1 MTSSPF
7 VSISTIVAQIWIQ
20 KRLSF
25 HIFYDISL
33 RYNDTSLKIGGFFM
47 LTYFLNARGKESKYR
62 FLYNAIRSDILAK
75 KLLPGERLPSKRALA
90 EHLGLSLSTV
100 GSAYAALLDE
110 GYLEVKA
117 RSGFFVSALTLPEN
131 GNANRTDKADF
142 QPANAAEAA
151 RTPEGS
157 DKNADANTEA
167 SISETEPS
175 APHSSLGELAADFPF
190 TPFSHIVRDVL
201 LRFPRELLARPE
213 NQGALHFRRAISAY
227 LLRYRGMQADPAQIV
242 IGSGTEYLYGL
253 VAQLLPR
260 AALYGIEA
268 QSYEKIRLVYSAYA
282 RPYELLPLDAY
293 GVSAEGL
300 AASRASLL
308 HVTPYQS
315 YPSGVTATAAKRFE
329 YLRWAKERGA
339 FLVEDDYASE
349 FSLQKKPLETIY
361 AMDSNDSVIYLNTF
375 TKTLAPSMRVAY
387 MVLPKRLLESYR
399 ERLGFYACT
408 VPALDQYV
416 LAEYIDR
423 GYLERR
429 LNQLRRKLR
438 LSMRDSKA
446 QAPEDVPQPLRS
458 ESGN

>member
-1 MTSSPF
+1 
-7 VSISTIVAQIWIQ
+7 
-20 KRLSF
+20 
-25 HIFYDISL
+25 
-33 RYNDTSLKIGGFFM
+33 M
-47 LTYFLNARGKESKYR
+47 LTYFMDARGKQRKYR
-62 FLYNAIRSDILAK
+62 FLYHAIRRDILAK

-117 RSGFFVSALTLPEN
+117 RSGFFVSALAIPES
-131 GNANRTDKADF
+131 GSVTPAATADF
-142 QPANAAEAA
+142 QSADENTTSAPA
-151 RTPEGS
+151 T
-157 DKNADANTEA
+157 
-167 SISETEPS
+167 SETES
-175 APHSSLGELAADFPF
+175 AVPHASLGDLSADFPF

-201 LRFPRELLARPE
+201 LRFPNELLARPE
-213 NQGALHFRRAISAY
+213 NQGVLHFRAAISAY
-227 LLRYRGMQADPAQIV
+227 LLRYRGMQAEPAQIV

-300 AASRASLL
+300 AASRAALL

-315 YPSGVTATAAKRFE
+315 FPSGVTANAAKRFE
-329 YLRWAKERGA
+329 YLRWAKERTA

-416 LAEYIDR
+416 LAEYMNR

-429 LNQLRRKLR
+429 LNQIRRKLR
-438 LSMRDSKA
+438 LAKQDSR
-446 QAPEDVPQPLRS
+446 APLPEVSPQPPQ
-458 ESGN
+458 SGSAN

>member
-1 MTSSPF
+1 
-7 VSISTIVAQIWIQ
+7 
-20 KRLSF
+20 
-25 HIFYDISL
+25 
-33 RYNDTSLKIGGFFM
+33 M
-47 LTYFLNARGKESKYR
+47 LTYFMDARGKQRKYR
-62 FLYNAIRSDILAK
+62 FLYHAIRRDILAK

-117 RSGFFVSALTLPEN
+117 RSGFFVSALAIPES
-131 GNANRTDKADF
+131 GSVTPAATADF
-142 QPANAAEAA
+142 QSADENTTSSPA
-151 RTPEGS
+151 T
-157 DKNADANTEA
+157 
-167 SISETEPS
+167 SETES
-175 APHSSLGELAADFPF
+175 VAPHASLGDLSADFPF

-201 LRFPRELLARPE
+201 LRFPNELLARPE
-213 NQGALHFRRAISAY
+213 NQGVLHFRAAISAY

-300 AASRASLL
+300 AASRAALL

-315 YPSGVTATAAKRFE
+315 FPSGVTANAAKRFE

-416 LAEYIDR
+416 LAEYMNR

-429 LNQLRRKLR
+429 LNQIRRKLR
-438 LSMRDSKA
+438 LTKQDSR
-446 QAPEDVPQPLRS
+446 APLPEVSPQPPQ
-458 ESGN
+458 SGSAN

>member
-1 MTSSPF
+1 
-7 VSISTIVAQIWIQ
+7 
-20 KRLSF
+20 
-25 HIFYDISL
+25 
-33 RYNDTSLKIGGFFM
+33 M
-47 LTYFLNARGKESKYR
+47 LTYFMDARGKQRKYR
-62 FLYNAIRSDILAK
+62 FLYHAIRRDILAK

-117 RSGFFVSALTLPEN
+117 RSGFFVSALAIPES
-131 GNANRTDKADF
+131 GSVTPATTADF
-142 QPANAAEAA
+142 Q
-151 RTPEGS
+151 S
-157 DKNADANTEA
+157 ADATSA
-167 SISETEPS
+167 PATAETES
-175 APHSSLGELAADFPF
+175 VAPHASLGDLSADFPF

-201 LRFPRELLARPE
+201 LRFPNELLARPE
-213 NQGALHFRRAISAY
+213 NQGVLHFRAAISAY

-315 YPSGVTATAAKRFE
+315 FPSGVTANAAKRFE

-416 LAEYIDR
+416 LAEYMNR

-429 LNQLRRKLR
+429 LNQIRRKLR
-438 LSMRDSKA
+438 LTKQDSR
-446 QAPEDVPQPLRS
+446 APLPEVSPQPPQ
-458 ESGN
+458 SGSAN

>member
-1 MTSSPF
+1 
-7 VSISTIVAQIWIQ
+7 
-20 KRLSF
+20 
-25 HIFYDISL
+25 
-33 RYNDTSLKIGGFFM
+33 M
-47 LTYFLNARGKESKYR
+47 LTYFMDARGKQRKYR
-62 FLYNAIRSDILAK
+62 FLYHAIRRDILAK

-100 GSAYAALLDE
+100 GNAYAALLDE

-117 RSGFFVSALTLPEN
+117 RSGFFVSALAIPEN
-131 GNANRTDKADF
+131 GSVTPAATADF
-142 QPANAAEAA
+142 Q
-151 RTPEGS
+151 S
-157 DKNADANTEA
+157 ADAIATSA
-167 SISETEPS
+167 PATAETES
-175 APHSSLGELAADFPF
+175 AAPHASLGDLSADFPF

-201 LRFPRELLARPE
+201 LRFPNELLARPE
-213 NQGALHFRRAISAY
+213 NQGVLHFLAAISAY

-300 AASRASLL
+300 ASSRAALL

-315 YPSGVTATAAKRFE
+315 FPSGVTANAAKRFE
-329 YLRWAKERGA
+329 YLRWAKERTA

-387 MVLPKRLLESYR
+387 MVLPKRLLKSYR

-416 LAEYIDR
+416 LAEYINR

-429 LNQLRRKLR
+429 LNQIRRKLR
-438 LSMRDSKA
+438 LAKQDSR
-446 QAPEDVPQPLRS
+446 APLPEVSPQPPQ
-458 ESGN
+458 SGSAN

>member
-1 MTSSPF
+1 
-7 VSISTIVAQIWIQ
+7 
-20 KRLSF
+20 
-25 HIFYDISL
+25 
-33 RYNDTSLKIGGFFM
+33 M
-47 LTYFLNARGKESKYR
+47 LTYFMDARGKQRKYR
-62 FLYNAIRSDILAK
+62 FLYHAIRRDILAK

-117 RSGFFVSALTLPEN
+117 RSGFFVSALAIPES
-131 GNANRTDKADF
+131 GSVTPAATADF

-151 RTPEGS
+151 RTPEGPV
-157 DKNADANTEA
+157 ADENTTSSPA
-167 SISETEPS
+167 TSETES
-175 APHSSLGELAADFPF
+175 AVPHASLGDLSADFPF

-201 LRFPRELLARPE
+201 LRFPNELLARPE
-213 NQGALHFRRAISAY
+213 NQGVLRFRAAISAY

-300 AASRASLL
+300 ASSRAALL

-315 YPSGVTATAAKRFE
+315 FPSGVTANAAKRFE
-329 YLRWAKERGA
+329 YLRWAKERTA

-375 TKTLAPSMRVAY
+375 TKTLAPSMRIAY

-399 ERLGFYACT
+399 EHLGFYACT

-416 LAEYIDR
+416 LAEYMNR

-429 LNQLRRKLR
+429 LNQIRRKLR
-438 LSMRDSKA
+438 LAKQDSR
-446 QAPEDVPQPLRS
+446 APLPEVSQQPPQ
-458 ESGN
+458 SGSAN

>member
-1 MTSSPF
+1 
-7 VSISTIVAQIWIQ
+7 
-20 KRLSF
+20 
-25 HIFYDISL
+25 
-33 RYNDTSLKIGGFFM
+33 M
-47 LTYFLNARGKESKYR
+47 LTYFMDVRGKQRKYR
-62 FLYNAIRSDILAK
+62 FLYHAIRRDILAK

-117 RSGFFVSALTLPEN
+117 RSGFFVSALAIPES
-131 GNANRTDKADF
+131 GSVAPVAAADF
-142 QPANAAEAA
+142 QPAPAAELA
-151 RTPEGS
+151 PKPGS
-157 DKNADANTEA
+157 PVADENAT
-167 SISETEPS
+167 S
-175 APHSSLGELAADFPF
+175 APATSEAESGSPHASLGDLAADFPF

-201 LRFPRELLARPE
+201 LRFPNELLARPE
-213 NQGALHFRRAISAY
+213 NQGVLHFRAAISDY

-300 AASRASLL
+300 ASSRAALL

-315 YPSGVTATAAKRFE
+315 FPSGVTANAAKRFE
-329 YLRWAKERGA
+329 YLRWAKERTA

-416 LAEYIDR
+416 LAEYMNR

-429 LNQLRRKLR
+429 LNQIRRKLR
-438 LSMRDSKA
+438 LAKQDSR
-446 QAPEDVPQPLRS
+446 APLPEVSPQPPQ
-458 ESGN
+458 SGSAN

>member
-1 MTSSPF
+1 
-7 VSISTIVAQIWIQ
+7 
-20 KRLSF
+20 
-25 HIFYDISL
+25 
-33 RYNDTSLKIGGFFM
+33 M
-47 LTYFLNARGKESKYR
+47 LTYFMDARGKQRKYR
-62 FLYNAIRSDILAK
+62 FLYHAIRRDILAK

-117 RSGFFVSALTLPEN
+117 RSGFFVSALAIPES
-131 GNANRTDKADF
+131 GSVTPAATADF
-142 QPANAAEAA
+142 QSADENTTSSPA
-151 RTPEGS
+151 T
-157 DKNADANTEA
+157 
-167 SISETEPS
+167 SETES
-175 APHSSLGELAADFPF
+175 AVPHASLGDLSADFPF

-201 LRFPRELLARPE
+201 LRFPNELLARPE
-213 NQGALHFRRAISAY
+213 NQGVLHFRAAISAY

-253 VAQLLPR
+253 VAQLLPL

-268 QSYEKIRLVYSAYA
+268 QSYEKIRLVYSAYS

-315 YPSGVTATAAKRFE
+315 YPSGVTANAAKRFE

-416 LAEYIDR
+416 LAEYMNR

-429 LNQLRRKLR
+429 LNQIRRKLR
-438 LSMRDSKA
+438 LTKQDSR
-446 QAPEDVPQPLRS
+446 APLPEVSPQPPQ
-458 ESGN
+458 SGSAN

>member
-1 MTSSPF
+1 
-7 VSISTIVAQIWIQ
+7 
-20 KRLSF
+20 
-25 HIFYDISL
+25 
-33 RYNDTSLKIGGFFM
+33 M

-131 GNANRTDKADF
+131 GSANRRDKAGF

-151 RTPEGS
+151 RPPEGS
-157 DKNADANTEA
+157 DENADTHTEA
-167 SISETEPS
+167 PRSETEPS

-213 NQGALHFRRAISAY
+213 NQGALHFRRAVSAY
-227 LLRYRGMQADPAQIV
+227 LLRYRGMKADPAQIV

-416 LAEYIDR
+416 LAEYINR

-429 LNQLRRKLR
+429 LNQIRRKLR
-438 LSMRDSKA
+438 LAKQDLR
-446 QAPEDVPQPLRS
+446 APLPEVSPQLPQ
-458 ESGN
+458 SGSAN

>member
-1 MTSSPF
+1 
-7 VSISTIVAQIWIQ
+7 
-20 KRLSF
+20 
-25 HIFYDISL
+25 
-33 RYNDTSLKIGGFFM
+33 M
-47 LTYFLNARGKESKYR
+47 LTYFMEARGKQRKYR
-62 FLYNAIRSDILAK
+62 FLYHAIRRDILAK

-100 GSAYAALLDE
+100 GNAYAALLDE

-117 RSGFFVSALTLPEN
+117 RSGFFVSALAIPEN
-131 GNANRTDKADF
+131 GSVTPATTADF
-142 QPANAAEAA
+142 Q
-151 RTPEGS
+151 S
-157 DKNADANTEA
+157 ADAIVTSA
-167 SISETEPS
+167 PATSETES
-175 APHSSLGELAADFPF
+175 AAPHASLGDLSADFPF

-201 LRFPRELLARPE
+201 LRFPNELLARPE
-213 NQGALHFRRAISAY
+213 NQGVLHFRAAISAY

-293 GVSAEGL
+293 GVSADGL
-300 AASRASLL
+300 ASSRAALL

-315 YPSGVTATAAKRFE
+315 FPSGVTANAAKRFE
-329 YLRWAKERGA
+329 YLRWAKERTA

-416 LAEYIDR
+416 LAEYINR

-429 LNQLRRKLR
+429 LNQIRRKLR
-438 LSMRDSKA
+438 LAKQDSR
-446 QAPEDVPQPLRS
+446 APLPEVSPQPPQ
-458 ESGN
+458 SGSAN

>member
-1 MTSSPF
+1 
-7 VSISTIVAQIWIQ
+7 
-20 KRLSF
+20 
-25 HIFYDISL
+25 
-33 RYNDTSLKIGGFFM
+33 M
-47 LTYFLNARGKESKYR
+47 LTYFMDARGKQRKYR
-62 FLYNAIRSDILAK
+62 FLYHAIRRDILAK

-117 RSGFFVSALTLPEN
+117 RSGFFVSALAIPES
-131 GNANRTDKADF
+131 GSVTPAATADF
-142 QPANAAEAA
+142 QSADENTTSSPA
-151 RTPEGS
+151 T
-157 DKNADANTEA
+157 
-167 SISETEPS
+167 SETES
-175 APHSSLGELAADFPF
+175 VAPHASLGDLSADFPF

-201 LRFPRELLARPE
+201 LRFPNELLARPE
-213 NQGALHFRRAISAY
+213 NQGVLHFRAAISAY

-315 YPSGVTATAAKRFE
+315 FPSGVTANAAKRFE

-416 LAEYIDR
+416 LAEYMNR

-429 LNQLRRKLR
+429 LNQIRRKLR
-438 LSMRDSKA
+438 LAKQDSR
-446 QAPEDVPQPLRS
+446 APLPEVSPQPPQ
-458 ESGN
+458 SGSAN

>member
-1 MTSSPF
+1 
-7 VSISTIVAQIWIQ
+7 
-20 KRLSF
+20 
-25 HIFYDISL
+25 
-33 RYNDTSLKIGGFFM
+33 M
-47 LTYFLNARGKESKYR
+47 LTYFMDARGKQRKYR
-62 FLYNAIRSDILAK
+62 FLYHAIRRDILAK

-117 RSGFFVSALTLPEN
+117 RSGFFVSALAIPES
-131 GNANRTDKADF
+131 GSVTPAATADF
-142 QPANAAEAA
+142 QSADENTTSSPA
-151 RTPEGS
+151 T
-157 DKNADANTEA
+157 
-167 SISETEPS
+167 SETES
-175 APHSSLGELAADFPF
+175 VAPHASLGDLSADFPF

-201 LRFPRELLARPE
+201 LRFPNELLARPE
-213 NQGALHFRRAISAY
+213 NQGVLHFRAAISAY
-227 LLRYRGMQADPAQIV
+227 LLRYRGMQADPAQII

-300 AASRASLL
+300 AASRAALL

-315 YPSGVTATAAKRFE
+315 YPSGVTANAAKRFE
-329 YLRWAKERGA
+329 YLRWAKERTA

-416 LAEYIDR
+416 LAEYMNR

-429 LNQLRRKLR
+429 LNQIRRKLR
-438 LSMRDSKA
+438 LAKQDSR
-446 QAPEDVPQPLRS
+446 APLPEVSPQPPQ
-458 ESGN
+458 SGSAN

>member
-1 MTSSPF
+1 
-7 VSISTIVAQIWIQ
+7 
-20 KRLSF
+20 
-25 HIFYDISL
+25 
-33 RYNDTSLKIGGFFM
+33 M
-47 LTYFLNARGKESKYR
+47 LTYFLDKRGKESKYR
-62 FLYNAIRSDILAK
+62 FLYHAVRSDILSK
-75 KLLPGERLPSKRALA
+75 KLRPGERLPSKRALA

-110 GYLEVKA
+110 GYIEVKA
-117 RSGFFVSALTLPEN
+117 RSGFFVAALPLLSAAEPPLPPLPERDANPAAAVGLSSALS
-131 GNANRTDKADF
+131 
-142 QPANAAEAA
+142 AEQ
-151 RTPEGS
+151 R
-157 DKNADANTEA
+157 
-167 SISETEPS
+167 S
-175 APHSSLGELAADFPF
+175 APESAAPHASLGELAADFPF

-201 LRFPRELLARPE
+201 LRFPSELLARPE
-213 NQGALHFRRAISAY
+213 NRGALHFRRAISDY
-227 LLRYRGMQADPAQIV
+227 LLRYRGMKADPAQIV

-315 YPSGVTATAAKRFE
+315 YPSGVTATAAKRWE

-387 MVLPKRLLESYR
+387 MVLPKRLLKSYD
-399 ERLGFYACT
+399 ERLGFYSCT

-438 LSMRDSKA
+438 LSMWDSRT
-446 QAPEDVPQPLRS
+446 QAPEGVPQPPQS
-458 ESGN
+458 GSGN

>member
-1 MTSSPF
+1 
-7 VSISTIVAQIWIQ
+7 
-20 KRLSF
+20 
-25 HIFYDISL
+25 
-33 RYNDTSLKIGGFFM
+33 M
-47 LTYFLNARGKESKYR
+47 LTYFMDARGKQRKYR
-62 FLYNAIRSDILAK
+62 FLYHAIRRDILAK

-117 RSGFFVSALTLPEN
+117 RSGFFVSALAIPES
-131 GNANRTDKADF
+131 GSVTPAATADF
-142 QPANAAEAA
+142 QSADENTTSAPA
-151 RTPEGS
+151 T
-157 DKNADANTEA
+157 
-167 SISETEPS
+167 SETES
-175 APHSSLGELAADFPF
+175 GSPHASLGDLSADFPF

-201 LRFPRELLARPE
+201 LRFPNELLARPE
-213 NQGALHFRRAISAY
+213 NQGVLHFRAAISAY
-227 LLRYRGMQADPAQIV
+227 LLRYRGMQAEPAQIV

-300 AASRASLL
+300 AASHASLL

-315 YPSGVTATAAKRFE
+315 YPSGVTANAAKRFE
-329 YLRWAKERGA
+329 YLRWAKERAA

-416 LAEYIDR
+416 LAEYMNR

-429 LNQLRRKLR
+429 LNQIRRKLR
-438 LSMRDSKA
+438 LTKQDSR
-446 QAPEDVPQPLRS
+446 APLPEVSPQPPQ
-458 ESGN
+458 SGSAN

>member
-1 MTSSPF
+1 
-7 VSISTIVAQIWIQ
+7 
-20 KRLSF
+20 
-25 HIFYDISL
+25 
-33 RYNDTSLKIGGFFM
+33 M
-47 LTYFLNARGKESKYR
+47 LTYFMDARGKQRKYR
-62 FLYNAIRSDILAK
+62 FLYHAIRRDILAK

-100 GSAYAALLDE
+100 SSAYAALLDE

-117 RSGFFVSALTLPEN
+117 RSGFFVSALAIPES
-131 GNANRTDKADF
+131 GSVTPAATADF
-142 QPANAAEAA
+142 HSADENTTSSPA
-151 RTPEGS
+151 T
-157 DKNADANTEA
+157 
-167 SISETEPS
+167 SETES
-175 APHSSLGELAADFPF
+175 AVPHASLGDLSADFPF

-201 LRFPRELLARPE
+201 LRFPNELLARPE
-213 NQGALHFRRAISAY
+213 NQGVLHFRAAISAY
-227 LLRYRGMQADPAQIV
+227 LLRYRGMQAEPAQIV

-315 YPSGVTATAAKRFE
+315 YPSGVTANAAKRFE

-416 LAEYIDR
+416 LAEYMNR

-429 LNQLRRKLR
+429 LNQIRRKLR
-438 LSMRDSKA
+438 LAKQDSR
-446 QAPEDVPQPLRS
+446 APLPEVSPQPPQ
-458 ESGN
+458 SGSAN

>member
-1 MTSSPF
+1 
-7 VSISTIVAQIWIQ
+7 
-20 KRLSF
+20 
-25 HIFYDISL
+25 
-33 RYNDTSLKIGGFFM
+33 M
-47 LTYFLNARGKESKYR
+47 LTYFMEARGKQRKYR
-62 FLYNAIRSDILAK
+62 FLYHAIRRDILAK

-100 GSAYAALLDE
+100 GNAYAALLDE

-117 RSGFFVSALTLPEN
+117 RSGFFVSALAIPEN
-131 GNANRTDKADF
+131 GSVTPAATADF
-142 QPANAAEAA
+142 Q
-151 RTPEGS
+151 S
-157 DKNADANTEA
+157 ADAIATSA
-167 SISETEPS
+167 PATSETES
-175 APHSSLGELAADFPF
+175 AAPHASLGDLSADFPF

-201 LRFPRELLARPE
+201 LRFPNELLARPE
-213 NQGALHFRRAISAY
+213 NQGVLHFRAAISAY

-293 GVSAEGL
+293 GVSADGL
-300 AASRASLL
+300 ASSRAALL

-315 YPSGVTATAAKRFE
+315 FPSGVTANAAKRFE
-329 YLRWAKERGA
+329 YLRWAKERTA

-416 LAEYIDR
+416 LAEYINR

-429 LNQLRRKLR
+429 LNQIRRKLR
-438 LSMRDSKA
+438 LAKQDSR
-446 QAPEDVPQPLRS
+446 APLPEVSPQPPQ
-458 ESGN
+458 SGSAN

>member
-1 MTSSPF
+1 
-7 VSISTIVAQIWIQ
+7 
-20 KRLSF
+20 
-25 HIFYDISL
+25 
-33 RYNDTSLKIGGFFM
+33 M
-47 LTYFLNARGKESKYR
+47 LTYFMDARGKQRKYR
-62 FLYNAIRSDILAK
+62 FLYHAIRRDILAK

-117 RSGFFVSALTLPEN
+117 RSGFFVSALAIPEI
-131 GNANRTDKADF
+131 GSAAPAATADF
-142 QPANAAEAA
+142 Q
-151 RTPEGS
+151 S
-157 DKNADANTEA
+157 ADAIATSA
-167 SISETEPS
+167 PATSETES
-175 APHSSLGELAADFPF
+175 AVPHASLGDLSADFPF

-201 LRFPRELLARPE
+201 LRFPNELLARPE
-213 NQGALHFRRAISAY
+213 NQGVLHFRAAISAY

-300 AASRASLL
+300 ASSRAALL

-329 YLRWAKERGA
+329 YLRWAKERTA

-416 LAEYIDR
+416 LAEYMNR

-429 LNQLRRKLR
+429 LNQIRRKLR
-438 LSMRDSKA
+438 LAKQDSR
-446 QAPEDVPQPLRS
+446 APLPEVSPQPPQ
-458 ESGN
+458 SGSAN

>member
-1 MTSSPF
+1 
-7 VSISTIVAQIWIQ
+7 
-20 KRLSF
+20 
-25 HIFYDISL
+25 
-33 RYNDTSLKIGGFFM
+33 M
-47 LTYFLNARGKESKYR
+47 LTYFMDARGKQRKYR
-62 FLYNAIRSDILAK
+62 FLYHAIRRDILAK

-100 GSAYAALLDE
+100 GNAYAALLDE

-117 RSGFFVSALTLPEN
+117 RSGFFVSALAIPEN
-131 GNANRTDKADF
+131 GSVTPAATADF
-142 QPANAAEAA
+142 Q
-151 RTPEGS
+151 S
-157 DKNADANTEA
+157 ADAIATSA
-167 SISETEPS
+167 PATAETES
-175 APHSSLGELAADFPF
+175 AAPHASLGDLSADFPF

-201 LRFPRELLARPE
+201 LRFPNELLARPE
-213 NQGALHFRRAISAY
+213 NQGVLHFRAAISAY

-300 AASRASLL
+300 ASSRAALL

-315 YPSGVTATAAKRFE
+315 FPSGVTANAAKRFE
-329 YLRWAKERGA
+329 YLRWAKERTA
-339 FLVEDDYASE
+339 FLAEDDYASE

-387 MVLPKRLLESYR
+387 MVLPKRLLKSYR

-416 LAEYIDR
+416 LAEYINR

-429 LNQLRRKLR
+429 LNQIRRKLR
-438 LSMRDSKA
+438 LAKQDSR
-446 QAPEDVPQPLRS
+446 APLPEVSPQPPQ
-458 ESGN
+458 SGSAN

>member
-1 MTSSPF
+1 
-7 VSISTIVAQIWIQ
+7 
-20 KRLSF
+20 
-25 HIFYDISL
+25 
-33 RYNDTSLKIGGFFM
+33 M
-47 LTYFLNARGKESKYR
+47 LTYFMDARGKQRKYR
-62 FLYNAIRSDILAK
+62 FLYHAIRRDILAK

-117 RSGFFVSALTLPEN
+117 RSGFFVSALAIPES
-131 GNANRTDKADF
+131 GSVTPAATADF
-142 QPANAAEAA
+142 QPANE
-151 RTPEGS
+151 
-157 DKNADANTEA
+157 NTTSSPA
-167 SISETEPS
+167 TSETES
-175 APHSSLGELAADFPF
+175 AVPHASLGDLSADFPF

-201 LRFPRELLARPE
+201 LRFPNELLARPE
-213 NQGALHFRRAISAY
+213 NQGVLHFRAAISAY
-227 LLRYRGMQADPAQIV
+227 LLRYRGMQAEPAQIV

-315 YPSGVTATAAKRFE
+315 FPSGVTANAAKRFE

-416 LAEYIDR
+416 LAEYMNR

-429 LNQLRRKLR
+429 LNQIRRKLR
-438 LSMRDSKA
+438 LTKQDSR
-446 QAPEDVPQPLRS
+446 APLPEVSPQPPQ
-458 ESGN
+458 SGSAN

>member
-1 MTSSPF
+1 
-7 VSISTIVAQIWIQ
+7 
-20 KRLSF
+20 
-25 HIFYDISL
+25 
-33 RYNDTSLKIGGFFM
+33 M

-131 GNANRTDKADF
+131 GNANRTDKADL
-142 QPANAAEAA
+142 QPANAAETA
-151 RTPEGS
+151 RTPKGS
-157 DKNADANTEA
+157 DGNADANTEA
-167 SISETEPS
+167 AISETEPS

-416 LAEYIDR
+416 LAEYINR

-429 LNQLRRKLR
+429 LNQIRRKLR
-438 LSMRDSKA
+438 LAKQDSR
-446 QAPEDVPQPLRS
+446 APLPEVSPQPPQ
-458 ESGN
+458 SGSAN

>member
-1 MTSSPF
+1 
-7 VSISTIVAQIWIQ
+7 
-20 KRLSF
+20 
-25 HIFYDISL
+25 
-33 RYNDTSLKIGGFFM
+33 M
-47 LTYFLNARGKESKYR
+47 LTYFMDARGKQRKYR
-62 FLYNAIRSDILAK
+62 FLYHAIRRDILAK
-75 KLLPGERLPSKRALA
+75 KLLPGVRMPSKRALA

-117 RSGFFVSALTLPEN
+117 RSGFFVSALAIPES
-131 GNANRTDKADF
+131 GSVAPVAAADF
-142 QPANAAEAA
+142 QPAPAAELVPKPESPAAEANA
-151 RTPEGS
+151 TSEAESGS
-157 DKNADANTEA
+157 
-167 SISETEPS
+167 
-175 APHSSLGELAADFPF
+175 PHASLGDLAADFPF

-201 LRFPRELLARPE
+201 LRFPNELLARPE
-213 NQGALHFRRAISAY
+213 NQGVLHFRAAISAY

-300 AASRASLL
+300 AASRAALL

-315 YPSGVTATAAKRFE
+315 FPSGVTANAAKRFE
-329 YLRWAKERGA
+329 YLRWAKERTA

-387 MVLPKRLLESYR
+387 MVLPKRLLENYR

-416 LAEYIDR
+416 LAEYMNR

-429 LNQLRRKLR
+429 LNQIRRKLR
-438 LSMRDSKA
+438 LAKQDSR
-446 QAPEDVPQPLRS
+446 APLPEVSPQPPQ
-458 ESGN
+458 SGSAN

>member
-1 MTSSPF
+1 
-7 VSISTIVAQIWIQ
+7 
-20 KRLSF
+20 
-25 HIFYDISL
+25 
-33 RYNDTSLKIGGFFM
+33 M
-47 LTYFLNARGKESKYR
+47 LTYFMDARGKQRKYR
-62 FLYNAIRSDILAK
+62 FLYHAIRRDILAK

-117 RSGFFVSALTLPEN
+117 RSGFFVSALAIPES
-131 GNANRTDKADF
+131 GSVTRAATADF

-151 RTPEGS
+151 RTPEGPAAEA
-157 DKNADANTEA
+157 NATFEA
-167 SISETEPS
+167 ESRS
-175 APHSSLGELAADFPF
+175 PHASLGDLAADFPF

-201 LRFPRELLARPE
+201 LRFPNELLARPE
-213 NQGALHFRRAISAY
+213 NQGVLHFRAAISAY

-300 AASRASLL
+300 ASSRAALL

-315 YPSGVTATAAKRFE
+315 FPSGVTANAAKRFE
-329 YLRWAKERGA
+329 YLRWAKERTA

-416 LAEYIDR
+416 LAEYINR

-429 LNQLRRKLR
+429 LNQIRRKLR
-438 LSMRDSKA
+438 LAKQDSR
-446 QAPEDVPQPLRS
+446 APLPEVSPQPPQ
-458 ESGN
+458 SGSAN

>member
-1 MTSSPF
+1 
-7 VSISTIVAQIWIQ
+7 
-20 KRLSF
+20 
-25 HIFYDISL
+25 
-33 RYNDTSLKIGGFFM
+33 M
-47 LTYFLNARGKESKYR
+47 LTYFMEARGKQRKYR
-62 FLYNAIRSDILAK
+62 FLYHAIRRDILAK

-117 RSGFFVSALTLPEN
+117 RSGFFVSALAIPES
-131 GNANRTDKADF
+131 GSVTPAATADF
-142 QPANAAEAA
+142 QSADENTTSAPA
-151 RTPEGS
+151 T
-157 DKNADANTEA
+157 
-167 SISETEPS
+167 SETES
-175 APHSSLGELAADFPF
+175 AVPHASLGDLSADFPF

-201 LRFPRELLARPE
+201 LRFPNELLARPE
-213 NQGALHFRRAISAY
+213 NQGVLHFRAAISAY

-315 YPSGVTATAAKRFE
+315 FPSGVTANAAKRFE
-329 YLRWAKERGA
+329 YLRWAKERTA

-416 LAEYIDR
+416 LAEYMNR

-429 LNQLRRKLR
+429 LNQIRRKLR
-438 LSMRDSKA
+438 LTKQDSR
-446 QAPEDVPQPLRS
+446 APLPEVSPQPPQ
-458 ESGN
+458 SGSAN

>member
-167 SISETEPS
+167 AISETEPS

>member
-1 MTSSPF
+1 
-7 VSISTIVAQIWIQ
+7 
-20 KRLSF
+20 
-25 HIFYDISL
+25 
-33 RYNDTSLKIGGFFM
+33 M
-47 LTYFLNARGKESKYR
+47 LTYFMDARGKQRKYR
-62 FLYNAIRSDILAK
+62 FLYHAIRRDILAK

-117 RSGFFVSALTLPEN
+117 RSGFFVSALAIPES
-131 GNANRTDKADF
+131 GSVTPAATADF
-142 QPANAAEAA
+142 QSADENTTSSPA
-151 RTPEGS
+151 T
-157 DKNADANTEA
+157 
-167 SISETEPS
+167 SETES
-175 APHSSLGELAADFPF
+175 AVPHASLGDLSADFPF

-201 LRFPRELLARPE
+201 LRFPNELLARPE
-213 NQGALHFRRAISAY
+213 NQGVLHFRAAISAY
-227 LLRYRGMQADPAQIV
+227 LLRYRGMQAEPAQIV

-300 AASRASLL
+300 AASRAALL

-315 YPSGVTATAAKRFE
+315 YPSGVTANAAKRFE

-416 LAEYIDR
+416 LAEYMNR

-429 LNQLRRKLR
+429 LNQIRRKLR
-438 LSMRDSKA
+438 LAKQDSR
-446 QAPEDVPQPLRS
+446 APLPEVSPQPPQ
-458 ESGN
+458 SGSAN

>member
-1 MTSSPF
+1 
-7 VSISTIVAQIWIQ
+7 
-20 KRLSF
+20 
-25 HIFYDISL
+25 
-33 RYNDTSLKIGGFFM
+33 M
-47 LTYFLNARGKESKYR
+47 LTYFMDARGKQRKYR
-62 FLYNAIRSDILAK
+62 FLYHAIRRDILAK

-117 RSGFFVSALTLPEN
+117 RSGFFVSALAIPEI
-131 GNANRTDKADF
+131 GSAAPAATADF
-142 QPANAAEAA
+142 Q
-151 RTPEGS
+151 S
-157 DKNADANTEA
+157 ADAIATSA
-167 SISETEPS
+167 PATSETES
-175 APHSSLGELAADFPF
+175 AVPHASLGDLSADFPF

-201 LRFPRELLARPE
+201 LRFPNELLARPE
-213 NQGALHFRRAISAY
+213 NQGVLHFRAAISAY
-227 LLRYRGMQADPAQIV
+227 LLRYRGMQAEPAQIV

-300 AASRASLL
+300 ASSRAALL

-315 YPSGVTATAAKRFE
+315 YPSGVTANAAKRFE
-329 YLRWAKERGA
+329 YLRWAKERTA

-416 LAEYIDR
+416 LAEYMNR

-429 LNQLRRKLR
+429 LNQIRRKLR
-438 LSMRDSKA
+438 LTKQDSR
-446 QAPEDVPQPLRS
+446 APLPEVSPQPPQ
-458 ESGN
+458 SGSAN

>member
-1 MTSSPF
+1 
-7 VSISTIVAQIWIQ
+7 
-20 KRLSF
+20 
-25 HIFYDISL
+25 
-33 RYNDTSLKIGGFFM
+33 M
-47 LTYFLNARGKESKYR
+47 LTYFMDARGKQRKYR
-62 FLYNAIRSDILAK
+62 FLYHAIRRDILAK

-117 RSGFFVSALTLPEN
+117 RSGFFVSALAIPESDSVTP
-131 GNANRTDKADF
+131 AATADF
-142 QPANAAEAA
+142 QSADENTTSAPA
-151 RTPEGS
+151 T
-157 DKNADANTEA
+157 
-167 SISETEPS
+167 SETES
-175 APHSSLGELAADFPF
+175 AVPHASLGDLSADFPF

-201 LRFPRELLARPE
+201 LRFPNELLARPE
-213 NQGALHFRRAISAY
+213 NQGVLHFRAAISAY
-227 LLRYRGMQADPAQIV
+227 LLRYRGMQAEPAQIV

-300 AASRASLL
+300 AASRAALL

-315 YPSGVTATAAKRFE
+315 FPSGVTANAAKRFE
-329 YLRWAKERGA
+329 YLRWAKERTA

-416 LAEYIDR
+416 LAEYMNR

-429 LNQLRRKLR
+429 LNQIRRKLR
-438 LSMRDSKA
+438 LAKQDSR
-446 QAPEDVPQPLRS
+446 APLPEVSPQPPQ
-458 ESGN
+458 SGSAN

>member
-1 MTSSPF
+1 
-7 VSISTIVAQIWIQ
+7 
-20 KRLSF
+20 
-25 HIFYDISL
+25 
-33 RYNDTSLKIGGFFM
+33 M
-47 LTYFLNARGKESKYR
+47 LTYFMDARGKQRKYR
-62 FLYNAIRSDILAK
+62 FLYHAIRRDILAK

-117 RSGFFVSALTLPEN
+117 RSGFFVSALAIPES
-131 GNANRTDKADF
+131 GSVTPAATADF
-142 QPANAAEAA
+142 QSADENTTSSPA
-151 RTPEGS
+151 T
-157 DKNADANTEA
+157 
-167 SISETEPS
+167 SETES
-175 APHSSLGELAADFPF
+175 AVPHASLGDLSADFPF

-201 LRFPRELLARPE
+201 LRFPNELLARPE
-213 NQGALHFRRAISAY
+213 NQGVLHFRAAISAY
-227 LLRYRGMQADPAQIV
+227 LLRYRGMQAEPAQIV

-268 QSYEKIRLVYSAYA
+268 HSYEKIRLVYSAYA

-300 AASRASLL
+300 AASHASLL

-315 YPSGVTATAAKRFE
+315 YPSGVTANAAKRFE

-416 LAEYIDR
+416 LAEYMNR

-429 LNQLRRKLR
+429 LNQIRRKLR
-438 LSMRDSKA
+438 LTKQDSR
-446 QAPEDVPQPLRS
+446 APLPEVSPQPPQ
-458 ESGN
+458 SGSAN

>member
-1 MTSSPF
+1 
-7 VSISTIVAQIWIQ
+7 
-20 KRLSF
+20 
-25 HIFYDISL
+25 
-33 RYNDTSLKIGGFFM
+33 M

-131 GNANRTDKADF
+131 GNANRTDKEDF
-142 QPANAAEAA
+142 QPANAEAA
-151 RTPEGS
+151 
-157 DKNADANTEA
+157 
-167 SISETEPS
+167 ISETEPS

-260 AALYGIEA
+260 VALYGIEA

-329 YLRWAKERGA
+329 YLRWAKERAA

>member
-1 MTSSPF
+1 
-7 VSISTIVAQIWIQ
+7 
-20 KRLSF
+20 
-25 HIFYDISL
+25 
-33 RYNDTSLKIGGFFM
+33 M
-47 LTYFLNARGKESKYR
+47 LTYFMDARGKQRKYR
-62 FLYNAIRSDILAK
+62 FLYHAIRRDILAK

-117 RSGFFVSALTLPEN
+117 RSGFFVSALAIPES
-131 GNANRTDKADF
+131 GSVTPAATADF
-142 QPANAAEAA
+142 QSADENTTSSPA
-151 RTPEGS
+151 T
-157 DKNADANTEA
+157 
-167 SISETEPS
+167 SETES
-175 APHSSLGELAADFPF
+175 VAPHASLGDLSADFPF

-201 LRFPRELLARPE
+201 LRFPNELLARPE
-213 NQGALHFRRAISAY
+213 NQGVLHFRAAISAY

-315 YPSGVTATAAKRFE
+315 FPSGVTANAAKRFE

-416 LAEYIDR
+416 LAEYMDR

>member
-1 MTSSPF
+1 
-7 VSISTIVAQIWIQ
+7 
-20 KRLSF
+20 
-25 HIFYDISL
+25 
-33 RYNDTSLKIGGFFM
+33 M
-47 LTYFLNARGKESKYR
+47 LTYFMDARGKQRKYR
-62 FLYNAIRSDILAK
+62 FLYHAIRRDILAK

-117 RSGFFVSALTLPEN
+117 RSGFFVSALAIPES
-131 GNANRTDKADF
+131 GSVTPAATADF
-142 QPANAAEAA
+142 QSADENTTSAPA
-151 RTPEGS
+151 T
-157 DKNADANTEA
+157 
-167 SISETEPS
+167 SETES
-175 APHSSLGELAADFPF
+175 AVPHASLGDLSADFPF

-201 LRFPRELLARPE
+201 LRFPNELLARPE
-213 NQGALHFRRAISAY
+213 NQGVLHFRAAISAY
-227 LLRYRGMQADPAQIV
+227 LLRYRGMQAEPAQIV

-315 YPSGVTATAAKRFE
+315 YPSGVTANAAKRFE

-387 MVLPKRLLESYR
+387 MVLP
-399 ERLGFYACT
+399 
-408 VPALDQYV
+408 
-416 LAEYIDR
+416 
-423 GYLERR
+423 
-429 LNQLRRKLR
+429 
-438 LSMRDSKA
+438 
-446 QAPEDVPQPLRS
+446 
-458 ESGN
+458 

>member
-1 MTSSPF
+1 
-7 VSISTIVAQIWIQ
+7 
-20 KRLSF
+20 
-25 HIFYDISL
+25 
-33 RYNDTSLKIGGFFM
+33 M
-47 LTYFLNARGKESKYR
+47 LTYFMDARGKQRKYR
-62 FLYNAIRSDILAK
+62 FLYHAIRRDILAK

-117 RSGFFVSALTLPEN
+117 RSGFFVSALAIPES
-131 GNANRTDKADF
+131 GSVTPAATADF
-142 QPANAAEAA
+142 QSADENTTSAPA
-151 RTPEGS
+151 T
-157 DKNADANTEA
+157 
-167 SISETEPS
+167 SETES
-175 APHSSLGELAADFPF
+175 AVPHASLGDLSADFPF

-201 LRFPRELLARPE
+201 LRFPNELLARPE
-213 NQGALHFRRAISAY
+213 NQGVLHFRAAISAY

-300 AASRASLL
+300 AASRAALL

-329 YLRWAKERGA
+329 YLRWAKERAA

-416 LAEYIDR
+416 LAEYMNR

-429 LNQLRRKLR
+429 LNQIRRKLR
-438 LSMRDSKA
+438 LAKQDSR
-446 QAPEDVPQPLRS
+446 APLPEVSPQPPQ
-458 ESGN
+458 SGSAN

>member
-1 MTSSPF
+1 
-7 VSISTIVAQIWIQ
+7 
-20 KRLSF
+20 
-25 HIFYDISL
+25 
-33 RYNDTSLKIGGFFM
+33 M
-47 LTYFLNARGKESKYR
+47 LTYFMDARGKQRKYR
-62 FLYNAIRSDILAK
+62 FLYHAIRRDILAK

-117 RSGFFVSALTLPEN
+117 RSGFFVSALAIPEN
-131 GNANRTDKADF
+131 GSVTPATTADF
-142 QPANAAEAA
+142 Q
-151 RTPEGS
+151 S
-157 DKNADANTEA
+157 ADATSA
-167 SISETEPS
+167 PATAETES
-175 APHSSLGELAADFPF
+175 AVPHASLGDLSADFPF

-201 LRFPRELLARPE
+201 LRFPNELLARPE
-213 NQGALHFRRAISAY
+213 NQGVLHFRAAISAY

-300 AASRASLL
+300 AASRAALL

-315 YPSGVTATAAKRFE
+315 FPSGVTANAAKRFE

-416 LAEYIDR
+416 LAEYMNR

-429 LNQLRRKLR
+429 LNQIRRKLR
-438 LSMRDSKA
+438 LAKQDSR
-446 QAPEDVPQPLRS
+446 APLPEVSPQPPQ
-458 ESGN
+458 SGSAN

>member
-1 MTSSPF
+1 
-7 VSISTIVAQIWIQ
+7 
-20 KRLSF
+20 
-25 HIFYDISL
+25 
-33 RYNDTSLKIGGFFM
+33 M
-47 LTYFLNARGKESKYR
+47 LTYFMDARGKQRKYR
-62 FLYNAIRSDILAK
+62 FLYHAIRRDILAK

-117 RSGFFVSALTLPEN
+117 RSGFFVSALALPES
-131 GNANRTDKADF
+131 GSVTPAATADF
-142 QPANAAEAA
+142 QSADENTTSAPA
-151 RTPEGS
+151 T
-157 DKNADANTEA
+157 
-167 SISETEPS
+167 SETES
-175 APHSSLGELAADFPF
+175 AVPHASLGDLSADFPF

-201 LRFPRELLARPE
+201 LRFPNELLARPE
-213 NQGALHFRRAISAY
+213 NQGVLHFRAAISAY
-227 LLRYRGMQADPAQIV
+227 LLRYRGMQAEPAQIV

-315 YPSGVTATAAKRFE
+315 YPSGVTANAAKRFE

-416 LAEYIDR
+416 LAEYMNR

-429 LNQLRRKLR
+429 LNQIRRKLR
-438 LSMRDSKA
+438 LAKQDSR
-446 QAPEDVPQPLRS
+446 APLPEVSPQPPQ
-458 ESGN
+458 SGSAN

>member
-1 MTSSPF
+1 
-7 VSISTIVAQIWIQ
+7 
-20 KRLSF
+20 
-25 HIFYDISL
+25 
-33 RYNDTSLKIGGFFM
+33 M
-47 LTYFLNARGKESKYR
+47 LTYFMDARGKQRKYR
-62 FLYNAIRSDILAK
+62 FLYHAIRRDILAK

-117 RSGFFVSALTLPEN
+117 RSGFFVSALAIPES
-131 GNANRTDKADF
+131 GSVTPAATADF
-142 QPANAAEAA
+142 QSADENTTSSPA
-151 RTPEGS
+151 T
-157 DKNADANTEA
+157 
-167 SISETEPS
+167 SETES
-175 APHSSLGELAADFPF
+175 VAPHASLGDLSADFPF

-201 LRFPRELLARPE
+201 LRFPNELLARPE
-213 NQGALHFRRAISAY
+213 NQGVLHFRAAISAY

-253 VAQLLPR
+253 VAQLLSR

-315 YPSGVTATAAKRFE
+315 YPSGVTANAAKRFE

-416 LAEYIDR
+416 LAEYMNR

-429 LNQLRRKLR
+429 LNQIRRKLR
-438 LSMRDSKA
+438 LAKQDSR
-446 QAPEDVPQPLRS
+446 APLPEVSPQPPQ
-458 ESGN
+458 SGSAN

>member
-1 MTSSPF
+1 
-7 VSISTIVAQIWIQ
+7 
-20 KRLSF
+20 
-25 HIFYDISL
+25 
-33 RYNDTSLKIGGFFM
+33 M
-47 LTYFLNARGKESKYR
+47 LTYFMDARGKQRKYR
-62 FLYNAIRSDILAK
+62 FLYHAIRRDILAK

-117 RSGFFVSALTLPEN
+117 RSGFFVSALAIPES
-131 GNANRTDKADF
+131 GSVTPAAAADF
-142 QPANAAEAA
+142 YPANTAELAPK
-151 RTPEGS
+151 PEGPAA
-157 DKNADANTEA
+157 DENATSAPATA
-167 SISETEPS
+167 ETES
-175 APHSSLGELAADFPF
+175 VAPHASLGDLSADFPF

-201 LRFPRELLARPE
+201 LRFPNELLARPE
-213 NQGALHFRRAISAY
+213 NQGVLHFRAAISAY

-315 YPSGVTATAAKRFE
+315 YPSGVTANAAKRFE

-416 LAEYIDR
+416 LAEYMNR

-429 LNQLRRKLR
+429 LNQIRRKLR
-438 LSMRDSKA
+438 LTKQDPR
-446 QAPEDVPQPLRS
+446 APLPEVSPQPPQ
-458 ESGN
+458 SGSAN

>member
-1 MTSSPF
+1 
-7 VSISTIVAQIWIQ
+7 
-20 KRLSF
+20 
-25 HIFYDISL
+25 
-33 RYNDTSLKIGGFFM
+33 M
-47 LTYFLNARGKESKYR
+47 LTYFMDARGKQRKYR
-62 FLYNAIRSDILAK
+62 FLYHAIRRDILAK

-117 RSGFFVSALTLPEN
+117 RSGFFVSALAIPEN
-131 GNANRTDKADF
+131 GSVTPAATADF
-142 QPANAAEAA
+142 Q
-151 RTPEGS
+151 S
-157 DKNADANTEA
+157 ADAIVTSA
-167 SISETEPS
+167 PATAETES
-175 APHSSLGELAADFPF
+175 AAPHASLSDLAADFPF

-201 LRFPRELLARPE
+201 LRFPNELLARPE
-213 NQGALHFRRAISAY
+213 NQGVLHFRAAISAY

-300 AASRASLL
+300 ASSRAALL

-315 YPSGVTATAAKRFE
+315 FPSGVTANAAKRFE
-329 YLRWAKERGA
+329 YLRWAKERTA

-416 LAEYIDR
+416 LAEYMNR

-429 LNQLRRKLR
+429 LNQIRRKLR
-438 LSMRDSKA
+438 LAKQDSR
-446 QAPEDVPQPLRS
+446 APLPEVSPQPPQ
-458 ESGN
+458 SGSAN